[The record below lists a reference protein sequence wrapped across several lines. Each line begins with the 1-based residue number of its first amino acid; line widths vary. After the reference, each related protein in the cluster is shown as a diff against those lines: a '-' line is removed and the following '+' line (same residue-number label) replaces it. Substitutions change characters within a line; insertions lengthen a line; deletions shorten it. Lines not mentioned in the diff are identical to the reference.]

1 VRKIANHSKKSSQ
14 VGKEGI
20 HRNCTIAKHMNE
32 QNLKTR
38 ITKIKE
44 LVIVKKTCHFLE
56 LVIKKLAK
64 LKSLLKARGYK
75 ACKKSLKK

>member
-1 VRKIANHSKKSSQ
+1 
-14 VGKEGI
+14 
-20 HRNCTIAKHMNE
+20 MNE